1 MFAAVVALLIAPT
14 LNVESQHWSD
24 ADTWFAAV
32 LALTGRGRDG
42 GGGAHSDPLPPIL
55 HLTSATHPTYN
66 LHLLS
71 APQSSYILHLTSATH
86 PCYILHLISAT
97 RHLSYILRT
106 LKVLIIHMLSC
117 HQPVSNRCTM
127 AIELHKLPHSAA
139 HLTSYYILQ
148 HILYCAL

>member
-1 MFAAVVALLIAPT
+1 MLIRGLQQWLHLLAEAGMGEGALIPT
-14 LNVESQHWSD
+14 LFRPSYILYLQHTHLTSASQP
-24 ADTWFAAV
+24 FY
-32 LALTGRGRDG
+32 
-42 GGGAHSDPLPPIL
+42 IL

-71 APQSSYILHLTSATH
+71 APQSSYILYLTSATH

-97 RHLSYILRT
+97 RHLSYILGT
-106 LKVLIIHMLSC
+106 LKVLIIYMLSC

>member
-14 LNVESQHWSD
+14 LNLESQHWSD

-55 HLTSATHPTYN
+55 HLTSATHPSYN

-86 PCYILHLISAT
+86 
-97 RHLSYILRT
+97 HLSYILGT
-106 LKVLIIHMLSC
+106 LKVLIIYMLSH